1 MRIAASVVV
10 AIVAASWMV
19 IGAWLWV
26 IGGR

>member
-1 MRIAASVVV
+1 MKLAASVAV

-26 IGGR
+26 VGGR